1 MAVSTEARVGALA
14 VVAITALVLGF
25 DFLKGNNTF
34 KKGRDYYV
42 IYERVPGLQES
53 DPIKVNDL
61 LVGRVKELKLRP
73 DYSIVARLN
82 ISESFDIPKD
92 TRAMISAVD
101 FLGAKQV
108 DLVIGTAPVLARS
121 GDTLMGS
128 VEMGIQQAIRQEL
141 QPITAKV
148 QELMG
153 SIDSSMTVVNAIFS
167 GETGNDV
174 TSSVTSIAEALENFN
189 TVSKRIDN
197 MVARQANNVDSI
209 FSNLADVTGALAS
222 SDVQLS
228 LIVNNMA
235 DITDSLA
242 AADFAGAVS
251 DARDA
256 LQGLSGVV
264 NAINDGE
271 GTLGKLIVE
280 DSLYD
285 EINQTVQDLDK
296 LVTDIEAN
304 PSRYV
309 TLLRIG
315 GGKRDRNSR
324 SE

>member
-42 IYERVPGLQES
+42 VYERVPGLQES

-61 LVGRVKELKLRP
+61 LVGRVKELKLRA

-108 DLVIGTAPVLARS
+108 DLVIGKDPELARS
-121 GDTLMGS
+121 GDTLMGT
-128 VEMGIQQAIRQEL
+128 VEMGIQQAIREEL

-167 GETGNDV
+167 GETGDDV

-189 TVSKRIDN
+189 RVSMRIDR
-197 MVARQANNVDSI
+197 MVAKQAVNVDSI
-209 FSNLADVTGALAS
+209 FTNLADVTGALAAN
-222 SDVQLS
+222 DDQLGN
-228 LIVNNMA
+228 IIGNMEA
-235 DITDSLA
+235 ITDSLA
-242 AADFAGAVS
+242 AADFAGAVAE
-251 DARDA
+251 ARDA
-256 LQGLSGVV
+256 LSGLSSLVSAV
-264 NAINDGE
+264 NDGE
-271 GTLGKLIVE
+271 GTLGKLIAE
-280 DSLYD
+280 DGLYQD
-285 EINQTVQDLDK
+285 LNQTVQDLDK
-296 LVTDIEAN
+296 LVVDIEEN
-304 PSRYV
+304 PGRYV

-315 GGKRDRNSR
+315 GGKRNKGD
-324 SE
+324 